1 MRSVVVG
8 KALRLLL
15 LGAATLG
22 LLGGC
27 GGGDDD
33 AGPPDD
39 SAELSWCQAEAVL
52 EAKCQRCHY
61 ATPGANGAGFPLMT
75 YQDTQVVAA
84 GKPRWVSMQ
93 EVVDVNFMPPNFLPD
108 VMPPVEPLSASEK
121 QTLLGWLE
129 QGALPTGGTDC
140 D

>member
-1 MRSVVVG
+1 MRLAVVG

-15 LGAATLG
+15 LGAVTLAPVS
-22 LLGGC
+22 GC
-27 GGGDDD
+27 GGDDE
-33 AGPPDD
+33 PPDD
-39 SAELSWCQAEAVL
+39 AAAVSWCQAEAVL
-52 EAKCQRCHY
+52 EAKCQRCHFG
-61 ATPGANGAGFPLMT
+61 TPGANGAGFPLMT
-75 YQDTQVVAA
+75 YQDTQVVAS
-84 GKPRWVSMQ
+84 GKPRWIRMQ
-93 EVVDVNFMPPNFLPD
+93 EVVSVDYMPPDFLGPD